1 MGRFKTPDVEEN
13 VGCNLIPMIDI
24 MFLLLLFFM
33 LGADMTQREL
43 EDVVLP
49 KADQAKEDSK
59 EKTDEAGYTTINIFH
74 DVTGGCAAYGAEK
87 GICSDTGHWTIAI
100 RGKRLNEPAVLA
112 ERLEWEAKQELEPP
126 DPANPAG
133 KKPMSKRKISIRADA
148 KCLYEQV
155 QRLIEA
161 CGKAG
166 LYKIEVGAARP
177 SPDAPPG

>member
-59 EKTDEAGYTTINIFH
+59 EKSDSGGFTTINVYH
-74 DVTGGCAAYGAEK
+74 DSGKGTSCAAYAAP
-87 GICSDTGHWTIAI
+87 TGVCADASHWVIAI
-100 RGKRLNEPAVLA
+100 RGKRYDLTNIG
-112 ERLEWEAKQELEPP
+112 ERLDFEAKQELEPP
-126 DPANPAG
+126 DPANPG
-133 KKPMSKRKISIRADA
+133 SKKQLSKRKISIRADA
-148 KCLYEQV
+148 KCLYGNV
-155 QRLIEA
+155 QGLIEA

-166 LYKIEVGAARP
+166 LYKIEVGAAKP
-177 SPDAPPG
+177 SPTN